1 MSKKK
6 NLNKEAAL
14 QKILSTA
21 GELEQKNDYLTRSD
35 LAFELKDYGVEGD
48 SLQLND
54 LIREA
59 YERNRSMKSAFDRIL
74 SNDKQ
79 RPVLEAGR
87 SFELAARSG
96 YESLIDLAKQD
107 LASGGRSIEALTSL
121 ISNLAMSSEYGQASS
136 LMRQVVG
143 TAGLDRV
150 KGQAQELFEKYSQ
163 VIDYYDNAKGSV
175 LNVISDFSLVR
186 ERVAESYRTF
196 ASMLTDIFG
205 DSIRA
210 VDPNLFDFD
219 KIEYLDIN
227 SMMKHMELAY
237 NKLTT
242 ECSQLMSSITDS
254 FKNSLK
260 TALSINN
267 NVPDKRV
274 GLIMAGL
281 TMVSHYFDAHDQTL
295 TMQTEL
301 SNMKTSAKRDVSQI
315 TADLQRLALIY
326 ETIKSIYI
334 PKAELYQKHSGELLE
349 TAMRNIAGIVY
360 ASPKLQ
366 ELNARRIARLEELK
380 TLGIEITD
388 IQRSVNYYE
397 GAIAGNK
404 EVIAQLED
412 EYQMA
417 KDKLPKK
424 PFGIATKKYNRDVYE
439 WNLTCRPLVTRYEDL
454 KVDMRVDDEELQ
466 SQKARLQVL
475 EGKKRELQAE
485 LRSISRSI
493 KGVLSVDDGIKRDL
507 LPYMD
512 QIIGLLRVG
521 KDVAEAKLDTRLT
534 QAVRMKDLSQMTHE
548 VQQEDTYQKFLADNR
563 HLLNVSHS
571 FAAASVMAVGEEIGY
586 NPRSNVSSQ
595 DMNAVAAAQTQV
607 LNKGVDLLRK
617 MRTLERL
624 YKAERL
630 ASQEYDREVKRL
642 QKDFDSQFADINTRK
657 EALAQ
662 LMNDTSFTQNKDE
675 RRKYLLR
682 LSNMD
687 TKGLSADEWEAFL
700 RGDRT
705 ITL

>member
-6 NLNKEAAL
+6 NINKEAAL
-14 QKILSTA
+14 QKISSTA

-59 YERNRSMKSAFDRIL
+59 YERNRSMKRAFDRIL
-74 SNDKQ
+74 SNDKRQ
-79 RPVLEAGR
+79 PVLEASK

-107 LASGGRSIEALTSL
+107 LISGGRSIEALTNL
-121 ISNLAMSSEYGQASS
+121 IGNLALSSEANQTNR
-136 LMRQVVG
+136 LMKQVVG
-143 TAGLDRV
+143 VAGLDRV
-150 KGQAQELFEKYSQ
+150 KGEAQELFEKYSQ

-227 SMMKHMELAY
+227 SMMKNMELAY

-274 GLIMAGL
+274 AVILAGL
-281 TMVSHYFDAHDQTL
+281 TMVSHYFDSHDQTL
-295 TMQTEL
+295 SMQTEL

-315 TADLQRLALIY
+315 HADLQRLAVIY
-326 ETIKSIYI
+326 ETIKAIYI

-349 TAMRNIAGIVY
+349 AAMRNIAGIVY

-388 IQRSVNYYE
+388 IQRSINYYE

-404 EVIAQLED
+404 VVIAQMED
-412 EYQMA
+412 EYQLA
-417 KDKLPKK
+417 KSKLPKK
-424 PFGIATKKYNRDVYE
+424 PFGIATKKYNREVYE
-439 WNLTCRPLVTRYEDL
+439 WNLACRPLVTRYEDL
-454 KVDMRVDDEELQ
+454 KVDLRVDGEELQ
-466 SQKARLQVL
+466 TQKARLQVL
-475 EGKKRELQAE
+475 EGNKRELQAE

-493 KGVLSVDDGIKRDL
+493 KGVLSVDDGVKRDL

-521 KDVAEAKLDTRLT
+521 KDVAEAKLDSRLT

-548 VQQEDTYQKFLADNR
+548 VQQEDTFQKFLADNR
-563 HLLNVSHS
+563 HLLNVSDS
-571 FAAASVMAVGEEIGY
+571 FAAASIMAAGEEMGY
-586 NPRSNVSSQ
+586 NPRMKASSQ
-595 DMNAVAAAQTQV
+595 DLRTVAEAQTQV
-607 LNKGVDLLRK
+607 LSKGVDLLRK

-642 QKDFDSQFADINTRK
+642 QQDFDCQFADINTRK